1 MFMKRSISVVALAA
15 GVAMTATALRADVKT
30 VEHTKMTLAGVMG
43 SLMNRFGGSAAKDG
57 ITSTVA
63 VRGNR
68 KSSTNDLTGE
78 IIDLT
83 EQKVYT
89 LDVKKKEYTVK
100 TFAQIRADFEKQR
113 ADAQKNAAS
122 MKPADQ
128 TAAPNQ
134 NTKQMQFDVTAKETG
149 QRKNVAG
156 YDTREEI
163 LTITA
168 HEKDKTIEESGGFIM
183 TLDEWLAPKI
193 AALDEVRQFE
203 MKYYQAI
210 YGESI
215 VADMQQMAQMS
226 AMYAAFQPM
235 MGKMQTEG
243 AKLSGTP
250 LETTT
255 TFDSVKS
262 ADQMKQAAAQQQQQ
276 SSGGG
281 LGGMLA
287 KRLAGNRGNQS
298 QDARGT
304 VMTTTMNVQSIA
316 TSVSD
321 ADLAIPAG
329 FKEKK

>member
-1 MFMKRSISVVALAA
+1 MKRLITLMTLTAC
-15 GVAMTATALRADVKT
+15 AMTATALRADVKT

-57 ITSTVA
+57 ITATVA

-113 ADAQKNAAS
+113 ADAQKSMANA
-122 MKPADQ
+122 KPADQ
-128 TAAPNQ
+128 PAPDQ
-134 NTKQMQFDVTAKETG
+134 NAKQMQFDVAVKTTG
-149 QRKNVAG
+149 QHKPVAG

-193 AALDEVRQFE
+193 AALDEVRAFE

-262 ADQMKQAAAQQQQQ
+262 ADQMKQAAAQPQQ

-304 VMTTTMNVQSIA
+304 VMTTTMNVQSIG
-316 TSVSD
+316 TSVTD